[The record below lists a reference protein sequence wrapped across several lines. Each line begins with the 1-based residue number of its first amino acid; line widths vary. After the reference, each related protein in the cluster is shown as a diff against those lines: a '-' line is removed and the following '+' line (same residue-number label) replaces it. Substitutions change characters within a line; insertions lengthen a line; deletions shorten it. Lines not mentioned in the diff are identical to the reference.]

1 MDILEQKRRVI
12 TTAIIAVV
20 LTGIVIAAIVATPLI
35 NQLHSQASR
44 SAGNVADAKTQNI
57 QATLDQHQDLARQTA
72 SRTELARVMSEYV
85 NGNLAV
91 GVARTFSRP
100 RLEDAA
106 SIIDNLAALIRYDAS
121 GEELVRVGP
130 LAASLP
136 GRITLPG
143 GLDFREYR
151 LANGETSKPLLH
163 ASGAI
168 MHDGERV
175 GTDLLLFDLSPLQ
188 GALLTNT
195 WSNICILD
203 DARTRRV
210 ELDPITQMPEVFPA
224 SECLTASERLTGDK
238 QPRTFKLTDPDGAS
252 VLAFMRPLGDY
263 NWEVH
268 MNSQVSE
275 VYAQVTN
282 DIIISIAII
291 ALLSLVAGLV
301 VWRSLQPLM
310 HALVSQTS
318 EIARSTEELRLAHQV
333 FEHTQEAIAICKTD
347 FTIVRANP
355 AFLERAQ
362 TKARELSGRNMM
374 EFLDAGNQDRDPVG
388 ERLYRQLI
396 AEGAW
401 QGEVWLRNPKG
412 EVFPNLLTVSAVRNN
427 QGQIS
432 QYILT
437 FSDISERVK
446 NEKQMARLAHYDQ
459 LTGLPNR
466 AALENYLQQA
476 IEQARRSNGHFAL
489 MFLDLDK
496 FKPVNDTHGHPVGD
510 ELLRVVAKRLKH
522 CMRSGDIVG
531 RTGGDEFVVITGP
544 LNGDDGARHIAEKM
558 IATLNEVF
566 QIQGHTIGI
575 GASVGIALYPDNG
588 MTAEDLMREAD
599 SAMYRVKAGGRNNL
613 AYA

>member
-20 LTGIVIAAIVATPLI
+20 LTGIVIAAIVAIPLI
-35 NQLHSQASR
+35 NQLHTQASN
-44 SAGNVADAKTQNI
+44 SARNVADAKTENI
-57 QATLDQHQDLARQTA
+57 QSILDQHQDLARQTA
-72 SRTELARVMSEYV
+72 SRSELARVMSEYV
-85 NGNLAV
+85 DGKLAI

-100 RLEDAA
+100 RLQDAA
-106 SIIDNLAALIRYDAS
+106 NIIDNLAALIRYDAS
-121 GEELVRVGP
+121 GNELVRVGP

-136 GRITLPG
+136 DTIPLPT
-143 GLDFREYR
+143 GLDFRKYR
-151 LANGETSKPLLH
+151 LANGDTSKPLLH
-163 ASGAI
+163 ATGTI
-168 MHDGERV
+168 EHGGERV

-188 GALLTNT
+188 GALLTNA
-195 WSNICILD
+195 WSNICLLD

-210 ELDPITQMPEVFPA
+210 ELDPVSKMPGLFPA
-224 SECLTASERLTGDK
+224 SQCLTAKEQLAADK
-238 QPRTFKLTDPDGAS
+238 QPRNVRLTDPEGGS
-252 VLAFMRPLGDY
+252 VLAFMRPLDNY

-268 MNSQVSE
+268 MNSRVSE
-275 VYAQVTN
+275 VYAQVIN
-282 DIIISIAII
+282 DITISVAII
-291 ALLSLVAGLV
+291 ALLSLMAGLV
-301 VWRSLQPLM
+301 VWRSLRPLM
-310 HALVSQTS
+310 HALVSQAS
-318 EIARSTEELRLAHQV
+318 EIAKSTEELRLAHQV
-333 FEHTQEAIAICKTD
+333 VEHTQEAIAICKTD

-355 AFLERAQ
+355 AFLDRAQ
-362 TKARELSGRNMM
+362 TTARGLSGRNIM

-388 ERLYRQLI
+388 ERLHRQLI

-575 GASVGIALYPDNG
+575 GVSVGIALYPDNG

-599 SAMYRVKAGGRNNL
+599 AAMYRVKAGGRNNL